1 MVEPPRWA
9 PHAER
14 LAYGKALRDRVK
26 RADQARWML
35 GARDAWARLR
45 QSEQGRQPELLARKY
60 GKMATSPFAY
70 LRGSA
75 PVMAPDLAAQPTTGY
90 AVQICGDAHVRNLGA
105 CATSDGN
112 IVFDLNDF
120 DESCRAPWEWD
131 VRRIAISLVLAGRE
145 ARCDDRLCRDA
156 ARELVRAY
164 RETMFDLVELP
175 TVELAHYHVKRFN
188 AEGPV
193 GRALAKAERMTAVV
207 ARDRWTRP
215 DADGRPRFVEHRTD
229 DATAAAVLGS
239 LATYRETLGPARQ
252 QVFDSYL
259 PYDVAYRV
267 AGTGSLGLRNHVVI
281 CEGNGVDDPLILQVK
296 EAAPTCYQVLGL
308 VGPDPRVAAH
318 DGKRAAEGQ
327 HRMQTHADPFLGW
340 TDIAGVPFIVRQ
352 LADHQAG
359 IDLAD
364 LGRAAIVEYGRV
376 CGEAFAKAHARTGDP
391 AVLAGYGGAG
401 DNLDRAIG
409 ELAMTAAD
417 QVTEDWALLCAAI
430 GRGELVTVDPE
441 A

>member
-9 PHAER
+9 SYVER
-14 LAYGKALRDRVK
+14 LAFGKSLRDRVR
-26 RADQARWML
+26 RADQARWVL
-35 GARDAWARLR
+35 GDRDMRARLAA
-45 QSEQGRQPELLARKY
+45 SEQGRRPELIARKY

-70 LRGSA
+70 MRGSA
-75 PVMAPDLAAQPTTGY
+75 AVMAPDLAAQPSTGY

-105 CATSDGN
+105 CATGDGN

-131 VRRIAISLVLAGRE
+131 VRRIVISLVLAGRE
-145 ARCDDRLCRDA
+145 ARCDERLCRDA

-164 RETMFDLVELP
+164 RETMIDLVELP
-175 TVELAHYHVKRFN
+175 TVELAHYQVKRFN
-188 AEGPV
+188 ADGPV

-215 DADGRPRFVEHRTD
+215 DPDGRPRFVEHRID
-229 DATAAAVLGS
+229 DATATAVLAA
-239 LATYRETLGPARQ
+239 LASYRDTLGPARQ
-252 QVFDSYL
+252 QVLDCYW
-259 PYDVAYRV
+259 PYDVAFRV
-267 AGTGSLGLRNHVVI
+267 AGTGSLGLLNYIVI
-281 CEGNGVDDPLILQVK
+281 CAGNGIDDPLILQVK
-296 EAAPTCYQVLGL
+296 QAAPACYQVLGL
-308 VGPDPRVAAH
+308 VEPDPRVAAH
-318 DGKRAAEGQ
+318 HGKRVAEGQ

-340 TDIAGVPFIVRQ
+340 TEIAGVPFVVRR

-359 IDLAD
+359 IDLED

-376 CGEAFAKAHARTGDP
+376 CGETFAKAHARSGDP
-391 AVLAGYGGAG
+391 AVFAGYAGSG

-409 ELAMTAAD
+409 DLAMTAAD
-417 QVTEDWALLCAAI
+417 QVTEDWEKLCAGI
-430 GRGELVTVDPE
+430 HRGELVAIAPE